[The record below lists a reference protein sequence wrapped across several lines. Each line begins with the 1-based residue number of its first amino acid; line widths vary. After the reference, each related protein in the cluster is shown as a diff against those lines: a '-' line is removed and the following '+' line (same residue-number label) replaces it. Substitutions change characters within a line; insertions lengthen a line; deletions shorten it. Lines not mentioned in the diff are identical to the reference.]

1 MKTLLRAF
9 LLLGLMTP
17 TALAAPEDAITE
29 LLGRMQTEGTD
40 NLLFL
45 NDADRR
51 IAFAHMDRF
60 APSRALPASNT
71 PYPLSTDLDASLLD
85 VTYTL
90 DGKTYTVRDLLAQEP
105 LMGMVVLQGDTIK
118 LEHYAPDH
126 TPESTWVSFSVT
138 KSFTSTLIG
147 AALKDGYITS
157 LDDTVETYLP
167 RLRGSDYGA
176 VKLRHILQMA
186 SGIAWNEN
194 YEDPE
199 SDVAQAGAL
208 QGVALTNYISKLER
222 AHPAGDVFNYNT
234 AESNLAGEIL
244 RAAIGNNAVSY
255 MNAKV
260 WQAFGMEHN
269 ATWLLAEPN
278 GQETGGCCIS
288 ASLRDYARL
297 GLLVKKQGILP
308 SGESILPEGWM
319 DAATKPSK
327 GYDGYGYKWWLL
339 GDGAYTASGIFG
351 QMIMVDPKRDLV
363 IAVHSNAPA
372 AVDTEYHKHYRA
384 AAAAIS
390 AKYAAE

>member
-1 MKTLLRAF
+1 MKSLLRAA
-9 LLLGLMTP
+9 LILGLTGP
-17 TALAAPEDAITE
+17 AVLAADEEAIKE
-29 LLGRMQTEGTD
+29 LQQRMQAEGTS

-60 APSRALPASNT
+60 APSRALPASAK
-71 PYPLSTDLDASLLD
+71 PYPITTDLDANLMGVTYAVDGQTFTVESLLE
-85 VTYTL
+85 
-90 DGKTYTVRDLLAQEP
+90 QEP
-105 LMGMVVLQGDTIK
+105 LMGMAVLQGDTIR
-118 LEHYAPDH
+118 LEHYAADH
-126 TPESTWVSFSVT
+126 KPESTWVSFSVT

-167 RLRGSDYGA
+167 RLKGSDYGG
-176 VKLRHILQMA
+176 VKVREILQMA

-208 QGVALTNYISKLER
+208 QGVALTDYISQLKR
-222 AHPAGDVFNYNT
+222 AHPAGEVFNYNT

-244 RAAIGNNAVSY
+244 RAAIGNNAATY
-255 MNAKV
+255 MNDKV

-269 ATWLLAEPN
+269 ATWLLAAPN

-297 GLLVKKQGILP
+297 GLLVKKGGMLP
-308 SGESILPEGWM
+308 SGESILPDGWM
-319 DAATKPSK
+319 DMATKPSK
-327 GYDGYGYKWWLL
+327 GFDGYGYKWWLL
-339 GDGAYTASGIFG
+339 DDGAYTASGIFG
-351 QMIMVDPKRDLV
+351 QMIFIDPKRDVV
-363 IAVHSNAPA
+363 IAVHSNASA
-372 AVDTEYHKHYRA
+372 AVGTDYHKHYRA
-384 AAAAIS
+384 AAAAIVGH
-390 AKYAAE
+390 YASN

>member
-1 MKTLLRAF
+1 MKSIVRVLALVS
-9 LLLGLMTP
+9 LMSP
-17 TALAAPEDAITE
+17 AALAADEAAITE
-29 LLGRMQTEGTD
+29 LQQRMQSEGTS

-51 IAFAHMDRF
+51 VAFAHMDRF
-60 APSRALPASNT
+60 APSRALPASGT
-71 PYPLSTDLDASLLD
+71 PYPLATELDASLMG
-85 VTYTL
+85 VTYSV
-90 DGKTYTVRDLLAQEP
+90 DGQNFTVESLLGQEP
-105 LMGMVVLQGDTIK
+105 LMGMAVLQGDTIR

-167 RLRGSDYGA
+167 RLRGTDYGS
-176 VKLRHILQMA
+176 VKVRHILQMA

-199 SDVAQAGAL
+199 SDVAQAGAH
-208 QGVALTNYISKLER
+208 QGVALTDYISKLKR
-222 AHPAGDVFNYNT
+222 AHPAGEVFNYNT

-244 RAAIGNNAVSY
+244 RAAIGNNAATY
-255 MNAKV
+255 MNDKI
-260 WQAFGMEHN
+260 WQAFGMEHD
-269 ATWLLAEPN
+269 ATWLLAAPN

-288 ASLRDYARL
+288 ASLRDYARM
-297 GLLVKKQGILP
+297 GLVAKKGGMLP

-319 DAATKPSK
+319 DMATTPSK
-327 GYDGYGYKWWLL
+327 GFDGYGYKWWLL
-339 GDGAYTASGIFG
+339 QDGAYTASGIFG
-351 QMIMVDPKRDLV
+351 QMIFIDPKRDLV

-372 AVDTEYHKHYRA
+372 AVGTDYHKHYRA
-384 AAAAIS
+384 AAAAIVGHF
-390 AKYAAE
+390 AAR

>member
-1 MKTLLRAF
+1 MKILFQVLLIIGCISPAAF
-9 LLLGLMTP
+9 
-17 TALAAPEDAITE
+17 AADEAAISD
-29 LLGRMQTEGTD
+29 LQRRMQADGTS

-45 NDADRR
+45 DDADRR

-60 APSRALPASNT
+60 APSRALPASAS
-71 PYPLSTDLDASLLD
+71 PYPLSTNLDTSLMG
-85 VTYTL
+85 VTYTV
-90 DGKTYTVRDLLAQEP
+90 DGQDYTVESLLGQEP
-105 LMGMVVLQGDTIK
+105 LMGMAVLEGDTIR

-167 RLRGSDYGA
+167 RLRGTDYGS
-176 VKLRHILQMA
+176 VKVRHILQMA

-199 SDVAQAGAL
+199 SDVAQAGAH
-208 QGVALTNYISKLER
+208 QGVALTDYISKLKR
-222 AHPAGDVFNYNT
+222 VHPAGEVFNYNT

-244 RAAIGNNAVSY
+244 RAAIGNNAATY
-255 MNAKV
+255 MNDKV
-260 WQAFGMEHN
+260 WQAFGMEHD
-269 ATWLLAEPN
+269 ATWLLSAPN

-297 GLLVKKQGILP
+297 GLLAKKGGMLP
-308 SGESILPEGWM
+308 SGESILPDGWM
-319 DAATKPSK
+319 DMATTPSK
-327 GYDGYGYKWWLL
+327 GSDGYGYKWWLL
-339 GDGAYTASGIFG
+339 NDGAYTASGIFG
-351 QMIMVDPKRDLV
+351 QMIFIDPKRDLV

-372 AVDTEYHKHYRA
+372 AVGTDYHKHYRA
-384 AAAAIS
+384 AAAAIVGH
-390 AKYAAE
+390 YAAR